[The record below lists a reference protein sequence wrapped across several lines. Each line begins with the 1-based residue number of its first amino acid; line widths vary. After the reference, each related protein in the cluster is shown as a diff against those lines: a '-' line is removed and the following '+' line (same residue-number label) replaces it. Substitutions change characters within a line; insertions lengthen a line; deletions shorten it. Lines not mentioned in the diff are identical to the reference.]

1 MSAFQIVATIRN
13 NQKTV
18 TRYHTDNNAVGSVDG
33 EISGQMAFTCG
44 GASYAAQ
51 RMYMLLYPRTGGVK
65 GEKKLL
71 KASSPALR

>member
-18 TRYHTDNNAVGSVDG
+18 TRYHTDNNAVGVDG
-33 EISGQMAFTCG
+33 QISGQMSFMCG
-44 GASYAAQ
+44 GASYAGQ
-51 RMYMLLYPRTGGVK
+51 RLYMLLYPRTGGVK

>member
-1 MSAFQIVATIRN
+1 
-13 NQKTV
+13 
-18 TRYHTDNNAVGSVDG
+18 
-33 EISGQMAFTCG
+33 MAFTCG

-71 KASSPALR
+71 KALAELEKDRSQA